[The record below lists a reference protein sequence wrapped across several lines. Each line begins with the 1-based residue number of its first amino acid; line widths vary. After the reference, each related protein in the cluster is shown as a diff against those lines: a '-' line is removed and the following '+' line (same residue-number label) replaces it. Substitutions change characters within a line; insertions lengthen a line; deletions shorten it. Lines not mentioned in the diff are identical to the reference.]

1 MSERNGIPG
10 AFVDPLAKRRVKLF
24 REKEIDTGLLKMV

>member
-10 AFVDPLAKRRVKLF
+10 AFVDLLAKRRVKLF
-24 REKEIDTGLLKMV
+24 REKIDTGLLKMV